1 MKANSSGA
9 CALKYEVGMAPFVD
23 DLMCITSPHVR
34 RAAKRYRKPIE
45 RKEEFY
51 WLVRSA
57 INYMLDVGRD
67 CDVVI
72 GVAVVFESGTQFH
85 VFTDNFMQ
93 AEQVNRKGAIV
104 SYKLTACADN
114 ERTWQSKQSAFGFWI
129 CTGLTCLA
137 LTTTPIYLRCSK

>member
-1 MKANSSGA
+1 MNADPTGA
-9 CALKYEVGMAPFVD
+9 YALKYGVGMAPYVD
-23 DLMCITSPHVR
+23 ELMRITSPHIR

-67 CDVVI
+67 CDVLI

-85 VFTDNFMQ
+85 VFTDNFIQ
-93 AEQVNRKGAIV
+93 ADQVNRNGAIV
-104 SYKLTACADN
+104 SYKLTACADD
-114 ERTWQSKQSAFGFWI
+114 ERTWLLKVVQENLNGNQRNPA
-129 CTGLTCLA
+129 
-137 LTTTPIYLRCSK
+137 

>member
-1 MKANSSGA
+1 MDADSTGA
-9 CALKYEVGMAPFVD
+9 YALKYGVGMAPYVD
-23 DLMCITSPHVR
+23 ELMRITSPHIR

-72 GVAVVFESGTQFH
+72 GIAVVRHNGTQLH
-85 VFTDNFMQ
+85 VFTDNYKQ
-93 AEQVNRKGAIV
+93 EEQVNRKGAIV
-104 SYKLTACADN
+104 SYKLTACANDEKSWLLKVVQEN
-114 ERTWQSKQSAFGFWI
+114 LNGNQRNSA
-129 CTGLTCLA
+129 
-137 LTTTPIYLRCSK
+137 

>member
-1 MKANSSGA
+1 MNADPTGA
-9 CALKYEVGMAPFVD
+9 YALKYGVGMAPYVD
-23 DLMCITSPHVR
+23 ELMRVTSPHIR

-85 VFTDNFMQ
+85 VFTDNFIQ
-93 AEQVNRKGAIV
+93 ADQVNRNGAIV
-104 SYKLTACADN
+104 SYKLTACADD
-114 ERTWQSKQSAFGFWI
+114 ERTWLLKVVQENLNGN
-129 CTGLTCLA
+129 
-137 LTTTPIYLRCSK
+137 

>member
-1 MKANSSGA
+1 MGPDSSRA
-9 CALKYEVGMAPFVD
+9 YAFKYEVGMAPYVN

-72 GVAVVFESGTQFH
+72 GIAVVFQSGTQFH
-85 VFTDNFMQ
+85 VFTDNYKQ
-93 AEQVNRKGAIV
+93 AAQVNRKGAIV
-104 SYKLTACADN
+104 SYMLTACANDV
-114 ERTWQSKQSAFGFWI
+114 AFPQYRRHF
-129 CTGLTCLA
+129 
-137 LTTTPIYLRCSK
+137 S

>member
-1 MKANSSGA
+1 MDADSTGTY
-9 CALKYEVGMAPFVD
+9 ALKYGVGMAPYVD
-23 DLMCITSPHVR
+23 ELMRITSPHIR

-72 GVAVVFESGTQFH
+72 GIAVVFNSGTQLH
-85 VFTDNFMQ
+85 VFTDNYKQ
-93 AEQVNRKGAIV
+93 EEQVNRKGAIV
-104 SYKLTACADN
+104 SYKLTACADDEKSWLLKVEQEN
-114 ERTWQSKQSAFGFWI
+114 LNGNQRNPA
-129 CTGLTCLA
+129 
-137 LTTTPIYLRCSK
+137 

>member
-1 MKANSSGA
+1 MDADPTGA
-9 CALKYEVGMAPFVD
+9 YVLKYEVGMAPYVD

-57 INYMLDVGRD
+57 INYMLDVGHD

-72 GVAVVFESGTQFH
+72 GIAVVFQSGTQLF
-85 VFTDNFMQ
+85 VFTDNYKQ

-104 SYKLTACADN
+104 SYMLTACAND
-114 ERTWQSKQSAFGFWI
+114 ECTW
-129 CTGLTCLA
+129 L
-137 LTTTPIYLRCSK
+137 LRLEQENLNGNQRKPV

>member
-1 MKANSSGA
+1 MNADPTGA
-9 CALKYEVGMAPFVD
+9 YALKYGVGMAPYVD
-23 DLMCITSPHVR
+23 ELMRVTSPHIR

-72 GVAVVFESGTQFH
+72 GVAVVFENGTQFH
-85 VFTDNFMQ
+85 VFTDNFVQ
-93 AEQVNRKGAIV
+93 ADQINRSGAIV
-104 SYKLTACADN
+104 SYKLTACADD
-114 ERTWQSKQSAFGFWI
+114 ERTWLLKVVQENLNGNQRKPA
-129 CTGLTCLA
+129 
-137 LTTTPIYLRCSK
+137 

>member
-1 MKANSSGA
+1 MNADPTGA
-9 CALKYEVGMAPFVD
+9 YALKYGVGMAPYVD
-23 DLMCITSPHVR
+23 ELMRVTSPHIR

-85 VFTDNFMQ
+85 VFTDNFIQ
-93 AEQVNRKGAIV
+93 ADQVNRNGAIV
-104 SYKLTACADN
+104 SYKLTACADD
-114 ERTWQSKQSAFGFWI
+114 ERTWMLKVVQENLNGNQRNPA
-129 CTGLTCLA
+129 
-137 LTTTPIYLRCSK
+137 

>member
-1 MKANSSGA
+1 MNADPTGA
-9 CALKYEVGMAPFVD
+9 YALKYGVGMAPYVD
-23 DLMCITSPHVR
+23 ELMRVTSPHIR

-72 GVAVVFESGTQFH
+72 GVAVVFQNGTQFY
-85 VFTDNFMQ
+85 VFTNNYKQ
-93 AEQVNRKGAIV
+93 ADLVNRKGAIV
-104 SYKLTACADN
+104 SYRLTACADDA
-114 ERTWQSKQSAFGFWI
+114 RTWLMKVVQEKFNVN
-129 CTGLTCLA
+129 
-137 LTTTPIYLRCSK
+137 

>member
-1 MKANSSGA
+1 MDADPTGA
-9 CALKYEVGMAPFVD
+9 YALKYAMGMAPYVD
-23 DLMCITSPHVR
+23 DLMRITSPHVR
-34 RAAKRYRKPIE
+34 RAAKPYRKPIE

-57 INYMLDVGRD
+57 INYMLDKGRD

-72 GVAVVFESGTQFH
+72 GVAVVFENGTQFH

-104 SYKLTACADN
+104 SYRLTACADDA
-114 ERTWQSKQSAFGFWI
+114 RTWLLKVVQEKLNGNQCKQA
-129 CTGLTCLA
+129 
-137 LTTTPIYLRCSK
+137 

>member
-1 MKANSSGA
+1 MDADPTGA
-9 CALKYEVGMAPFVD
+9 YALKYGVGMAPYVD
-23 DLMCITSPHVR
+23 ELMRVTSPHIR

-104 SYKLTACADN
+104 SYKLTACANDEKSWLLKVVQEN
-114 ERTWQSKQSAFGFWI
+114 LNGN
-129 CTGLTCLA
+129 
-137 LTTTPIYLRCSK
+137 

>member
-1 MKANSSGA
+1 MNADSTGA
-9 CALKYEVGMAPFVD
+9 YALKYGVGMAPYVD
-23 DLMCITSPHVR
+23 ELMRITSPHIR

-85 VFTDNFMQ
+85 VFTDNFIQ
-93 AEQVNRKGAIV
+93 AEQVNRNGAIV
-104 SYKLTACADN
+104 SYKLIACADD
-114 ERTWQSKQSAFGFWI
+114 ERTWLLKVVQENLNGNQRNPA
-129 CTGLTCLA
+129 
-137 LTTTPIYLRCSK
+137 

>member
-1 MKANSSGA
+1 MEPDSSGA
-9 CALKYEVGMAPFVD
+9 YALKYEVGMAPYVD

-72 GVAVVFESGTQFH
+72 GVAVVFHNGTQFH
-85 VFTDNFMQ
+85 VFTDNYKQ

-104 SYKLTACADN
+104 SYMLTACANDAKSWLLKVVQ
-114 ERTWQSKQSAFGFWI
+114 EK
-129 CTGLTCLA
+129 
-137 LTTTPIYLRCSK
+137 

>member
-1 MKANSSGA
+1 MDADPTGA
-9 CALKYEVGMAPFVD
+9 YALKYAIGMAPYVD
-23 DLMCITSPHVR
+23 DLMRITNQHVR
-34 RAAKRYRKPIE
+34 RAAKRTHKPLE

-85 VFTDNFMQ
+85 VFTDNYKQ
-93 AEQVNRKGAIV
+93 AEHVNRKGAIV
-104 SYKLTACADN
+104 SYRLTACADDA
-114 ERTWQSKQSAFGFWI
+114 RTWLLKVVQENLNGNQRNSA
-129 CTGLTCLA
+129 
-137 LTTTPIYLRCSK
+137 

>member
-9 CALKYEVGMAPFVD
+9 YALKYEVGMAPFVD

-72 GVAVVFESGTQFH
+72 GVAVVFESGTQLH
-85 VFTDNFMQ
+85 VFTENYKQ
-93 AEQVNRKGAIV
+93 AEYVNRKGALIC
-104 SYKLTACADN
+104 YTLTACANDAKSWMLKVVQ
-114 ERTWQSKQSAFGFWI
+114 EK
-129 CTGLTCLA
+129 
-137 LTTTPIYLRCSK
+137 

>member
-1 MKANSSGA
+1 MNADPTGA
-9 CALKYEVGMAPFVD
+9 YALKYGVGMAPYVD
-23 DLMCITSPHVR
+23 ELMRVTSPHIR

-72 GVAVVFESGTQFH
+72 GVAVVFESGTQFQ

-93 AEQVNRKGAIV
+93 AEQVNRNGAIV
-104 SYKLTACADN
+104 SYKLTACADDVQ
-114 ERTWQSKQSAFGFWI
+114 TWLLKVVQENLNGN
-129 CTGLTCLA
+129 
-137 LTTTPIYLRCSK
+137 

>member
-1 MKANSSGA
+1 MEPDSSGA
-9 CALKYEVGMAPFVD
+9 YALKYEVGMAPYVD

-34 RAAKRYRKPIE
+34 RVAKRYRKPIE

-72 GVAVVFESGTQFH
+72 GVAVVFHNGTQFH
-85 VFTDNFMQ
+85 VFTDNYKQ

-104 SYKLTACADN
+104 SYVLTACANDAKSWLLKVVQ
-114 ERTWQSKQSAFGFWI
+114 EK
-129 CTGLTCLA
+129 
-137 LTTTPIYLRCSK
+137 

>member
-1 MKANSSGA
+1 MEPDSSGA
-9 CALKYEVGMAPFVD
+9 YALKYEVGMAPYVD

-57 INYMLDVGRD
+57 INYMLDIGRD

-72 GVAVVFESGTQFH
+72 GVAVVFHNGTQFH
-85 VFTDNFMQ
+85 VFTDNYKQ
-93 AEQVNRKGAIV
+93 AEQVNRKDAIV
-104 SYKLTACADN
+104 SYMLTACAND
-114 ERTWQSKQSAFGFWI
+114 SKSWLLKVVQEN
-129 CTGLTCLA
+129 
-137 LTTTPIYLRCSK
+137 